1 MYQKSG
7 DLGSGF
13 SSVQF
18 SCSVVSD
25 SLQPHESQHTRPSCP
40 SPTPGVDSDPCPS
53 SWWCHPTISSSV
65 VPFSYCPQSL
75 PASGLFP
82 MSQLFA
88 WGGQNTGVSAS
99 ASFWVR
105 LCDSGQNYLLVTVT
119 SSIKQGGF
127 YVIPWGPFLPQWFP
141 TMWYRAKDHIKLGW
155 CPLLS
160 LLVLWASVSSKLKWR
175 Q

>member
-40 SPTPGVDSDPCPS
+40 SPTPGVDSNPCPS

-75 PASGLFP
+75 PAS
-82 MSQLFA
+82 
-88 WGGQNTGVSAS
+88 
-99 ASFWVR
+99 FWVR
-105 LCDSGQNYLLVTVT
+105 LCDSGQNYILVTVT

-141 TMWYRAKDHIKLGW
+141 TMGYRAKDHIKLGW